1 MTQLTALQN
10 QLQQPLLQLD
20 SGINVHQKQL
30 VDAQA
35 QMLGLQRDLVAAQA
49 QLAALRT
56 EANGDVAAPM
66 PLLHVDPDGGTVAGA
81 VLEFATARSAP

>member
-20 SGINVHQKQL
+20 DGINTHQKQL

-35 QMLGLQRDLVAAQA
+35 QLLALQRDLVAAQ
-49 QLAALRT
+49 T
-56 EANGDVAAPM
+56 PV
-66 PLLHVDPDGGTVAGA
+66 
-81 VLEFATARSAP
+81 